1 MNFVAITALLTFC
14 VPFDL
19 GFSLPDEPQCSSR
32 FDYEFKV
39 VQKLFMLENAH
50 NEQLE
55 INKALRTEINSMKLT
70 RQEQSEE
77 IKNMKAVLQDTNN
90 RNKDLVST
98 VESMKNVSAGNRGN
112 CLILFLFIL
121 FLFYFIFI
129 FIYLFFVVVVCLFF
143 SSISQVYIVYIV
155 LRLFFRIFTR
165 IHSLYLVYLLYS
177 IIHVRC

>member
-14 VPFDL
+14 VPFDA

-121 FLFYFIFI
+121 FYFYFYLFI
-129 FIYLFFVVVVCLFF
+129 FCCCCLFVF

-165 IHSLYLVYLLYS
+165 IHSLYLVYLLHS